1 RRWSCPTCGTRH
13 DRDINAAKNIAV
25 AAGLVETKN
34 ACGADVRHEDSPSVR
49 SVMNQELPS
58 ARVGTPR
65 L

>member
-34 ACGADVRHEDSPSVR
+34 ACGADVRHEGSPSVR
-49 SVMNQELPS
+49 SAMNQELPS